1 MKDNKSIFM
10 QFHVSVYWLKFL
22 FGGGDGVGWLFCG
35 DFLWVYFLE
44 GGAVSGLSG
53 FFCFAGSKG

>member
-35 DFLWVYFLE
+35 DFLWIYFLE
-44 GGAVSGLSG
+44 GGGGERFVWVFL
-53 FFCFAGSKG
+53 FCW